1 MSPPRLIDD
10 ALVKSIR
17 ARLENHARARGE
29 DIHRTLVRYGLE
41 RFLYRLSISPFR
53 DDFVLKGAMLFSVWA
68 GSPYRAT
75 GDLDLLG
82 FGDNDLEAIS
92 KTIGDIAN
100 IKPDICDG
108 LVFLTDNIAAKP
120 LRLATDYNG
129 VALRF
134 TALLGRARLPIL
146 IDVGFGDA
154 VTPYPE
160 DVVFPTLLGQPTPVL
175 RAYPQATVIA
185 EKLEALVSIGYATT
199 RIKDFYDLWV
209 LATTFDFDGALLRK
223 AIKATFERRKTI
235 MPARV
240 PSALSDGFGLD
251 AGKQTLWRSFVN
263 DRIEAGGAPEQLIE
277 ILPLLRSFVLPLLGH
292 SEVDEYTTQLVWR
305 AGLARWTEAPLIW
318 RYLSHNP
325 SDWSL

>member
-10 ALVKSIR
+10 AIVKSIR

-53 DDFVLKGAMLFSVWA
+53 DAFVLKGAMLFSVWA

-82 FGDNDLEAIS
+82 FGDNALEAIS
-92 KTIGDIAN
+92 KTIGEIADIT
-100 IKPDICDG
+100 PDLCDG

-154 VTPYPE
+154 VTPNPE
-160 DVVFPTLLGQPTPVL
+160 DVVFPTLLGQPMPIL

-209 LATTFDFDGALLRK
+209 LATNFDFDGVLVRQAV
-223 AIKATFERRKTI
+223 KATFERRKAKI
-235 MPARV
+235 PEIL

-251 AGKQTLWRSFVN
+251 TGKQTLWRSFVN
-263 DRIEAGGAPEQLIE
+263 DRIEAGSAPERLIE
-277 ILPLLRSFVLPLLGH
+277 ILPLLRSFVLPLMGQGEADDL
-292 SEVDEYTTQLVWR
+292 TQSVWL
-305 AGLARWTEAPLIW
+305 AGLRRWT
-318 RYLSHNP
+318 
-325 SDWSL
+325 